1 MWHFPSVSLPPRV
14 SFLCWDATFPRF
26 LQDLYLFYSK
36 AKLGKETAGKGWSQ
50 PSSCVA
56 WFYCCW
62 NKGQGKEIYGKN
74 PNWAWSLDFFTR
86 SFHPCQQFLSYDS
99 VVLKKLRP
107 VGWWVFLRPYMGFE
121 EQISMP
127 ESPGCKDWIMDHFS
141 PIFTQTHRVLEQ
153 REDLFKMGAVMLSPV
168 R

>member
-1 MWHFPSVSLPPRV
+1 MRHFPSVSLPPRV

-62 NKGQGKEIYGKN
+62 NKGQGKEKYGKN
-74 PNWAWSLDFFTR
+74 PKEPDLWIFHPELSSMPTVPQLWLSCAEEAAPSWMMSISKTIYGLWGTDFHARVPRLQSLDHGPFF
-86 SFHPCQQFLSYDS
+86 SHFHTDS
-99 VVLKKLRP
+99 
-107 VGWWVFLRPYMGFE
+107 
-121 EQISMP
+121 
-127 ESPGCKDWIMDHFS
+127 
-141 PIFTQTHRVLEQ
+141 
-153 REDLFKMGAVMLSPV
+153 
-168 R
+168 